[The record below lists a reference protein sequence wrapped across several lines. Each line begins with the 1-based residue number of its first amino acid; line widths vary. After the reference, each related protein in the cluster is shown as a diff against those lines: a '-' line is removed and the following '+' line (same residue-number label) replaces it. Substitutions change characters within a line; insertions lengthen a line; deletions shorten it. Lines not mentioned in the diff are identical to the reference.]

1 MNNLLSDSQRLL
13 ATCMVLTLC
22 AWSGG
27 AIAVVDGIPG
37 PTFSLTAKESY
48 ISTADGNSILAWGYA
63 NGDGIM
69 QYPGP
74 TLIVNEGQVVTIN
87 LTNQLPAHGADAPL
101 PVSIVFPGQ
110 TGVTVTGGKSGL
122 LTNEAAT
129 ADDPATPAVNEA
141 AVTYT
146 FIASKPGTFM
156 YHSGTRPDLQV
167 EMGLVGAL
175 IVRPSAASPSQ
186 AYGHPDSAFDH
197 EYLFLLTEMDPAL
210 HNLIE
215 SGQRGTVDITKRHP
229 VQWFI
234 NGRNSP
240 DTMLGAGSEAPWLPT
255 QPYNCMPRMHPGE
268 KLLMR
273 IINAGT
279 DLHPFHHHGNNSWTI
294 AHDGHLLESIPG
306 AGADLAVSD
315 YTVKTI
321 PGETY
326 DAIFEWTGEG
336 LGWDI
341 YGHAPGDPL
350 QPGEKTIA
358 EGGDHGKPFPVTLP
372 NQLDLTNGEFWSGT
386 PFLGQFGTLPPGT
399 GGANL
404 NGGYFHMWHSHSERE
419 LTNDDIFP
427 GGMMT
432 MLIIEPPAV
441 PIP

>member
-1 MNNLLSDSQRLL
+1 MNKLFSDSQRLL
-13 ATCMVLTLC
+13 TVCMALTLC
-22 AWSGG
+22 TWTG
-27 AIAVVDGIPG
+27 AATAVIDGIPG
-37 PTFSLTAKESY
+37 PTFNLTAKESY

-63 NGDGIM
+63 NGDGSM

-74 TLIVNEGQVVTIN
+74 TLIVNEGQLVTIN

-110 TGVTVTGGKSGL
+110 TGVTTSCDAAIPTGSQGL
-122 LTNEAAT
+122 LTCEAP
-129 ADDPATPAVNEA
+129 ADGTT
-141 AVTYT
+141 VTYT
-146 FIASKPGTFM
+146 FTASKPGTFG

-175 IVRPSAASPSQ
+175 IVRPSANPDTQ
-186 AYGHPDSAFDH
+186 AYGHPSSAFNQ
-197 EYLFLLTEMDPAL
+197 EYLFLLTEMDPAI
-210 HNLIE
+210 HAKIE
-215 SGQRGTVDITKRHP
+215 SGQRSLVDMTARHP
-229 VQWFI
+229 VHWFI

-240 DTMLGAGSEAPWLPT
+240 DTMLGAGNEAPWLPT

-273 IINAGT
+273 IINAGS

-294 AHDGHLLESIPG
+294 ARDGRPLESMPG
-306 AGADLAVSD
+306 AGSDLAVSD
-315 YTVKTI
+315 YTITAI

-326 DAIFEWTGEG
+326 DAIFEWTGKG

-350 QPGEKTIA
+350 QPNEYA
-358 EGGDHGKPFPVTLP
+358 PDHGKPFPVTLP

-386 PFLGQFGTLPPGT
+386 PFLGQFGTLPPGS
-399 GGANL
+399 GGVNL
-404 NGGYFHMWHSHSERE
+404 NGGYFHMWHSHNERE

-432 MLIIEPPAV
+432 MVIIEPPSV

>member
-1 MNNLLSDSQRLL
+1 MNKLFSDSQRLL
-13 ATCMVLTLC
+13 TVCMALTLC
-22 AWSGG
+22 TWTGTAT
-27 AIAVVDGIPG
+27 AVIDGIQG
-37 PTFSLTAKESY
+37 TTFNLTAKESY

-63 NGDGIM
+63 NGDGSM

-110 TGVTVTGGKSGL
+110 TGVTTSCDEAIPTGSQGL
-122 LTNEAAT
+122 LTCEA
-129 ADDPATPAVNEA
+129 PAYGTM
-141 AVTYT
+141 VTYT
-146 FIASKPGTFM
+146 FTASKPGTFE

-175 IVRPSAASPSQ
+175 IVRPSANPDTQ
-186 AYGHPDSAFDH
+186 AYGHPSSAFNQ
-197 EYLFLLTEMDPAL
+197 EYLFLLTEMDPAI
-210 HNLIE
+210 HAKIE
-215 SGQRGTVDITKRHP
+215 SGQRSLVDMTARHP
-229 VQWFI
+229 VHWFI

-240 DTMLGAGSEAPWLPT
+240 DTMLGAGNEAPWLPT

-273 IINAGT
+273 IINAGS

-294 AHDGHLLESIPG
+294 ARDGRPLESMPG
-306 AGADLAVSD
+306 AGADLAISD
-315 YTVKTI
+315 YTIKTI

-326 DAIFEWTGEG
+326 DAIFEWTGKG

-350 QPGEKTIA
+350 QPNEYA
-358 EGGDHGKPFPVTLP
+358 PDHGKPFPVILP

-386 PFLGQFGTLPPGT
+386 PFLGQFGTLPPGS
-399 GGANL
+399 GGVNL
-404 NGGYFHMWHSHSERE
+404 NGGYFHMWHSHNERE

-432 MLIIEPPAV
+432 MVIIEPPSV

>member
-1 MNNLLSDSQRLL
+1 MNKLFSDSQRLL
-13 ATCMVLTLC
+13 TVCMALTLC
-22 AWSGG
+22 TWTGTAT
-27 AIAVVDGIPG
+27 AVIDGIQG
-37 PTFSLTAKESY
+37 TTFNLTAKESY

-63 NGDGIM
+63 NGDGSM

-110 TGVTVTGGKSGL
+110 TGVTTSCDEAIPSGSQGL
-122 LTNEAAT
+122 LTCEA
-129 ADDPATPAVNEA
+129 PANGTM
-141 AVTYT
+141 VTYT
-146 FIASKPGTFM
+146 FTASKPGTFE

-175 IVRPSAASPSQ
+175 IVRPSANPDTQ
-186 AYGHPDSAFDH
+186 AYGHPSSAFNQ
-197 EYLFLLTEMDPAL
+197 EYLFLLTEMDPAI
-210 HNLIE
+210 HAKIE
-215 SGQRGTVDITKRHP
+215 SGQRSLVDMTARHP
-229 VQWFI
+229 VHWFI

-240 DTMLGAGSEAPWLPT
+240 DTMLGAGNEAPWLPT

-273 IINAGT
+273 IINAGS

-294 AHDGHLLESIPG
+294 ARDGRPLESMPG
-306 AGADLAVSD
+306 AGADLAISD
-315 YTVKTI
+315 YTIKTI

-326 DAIFEWTGEG
+326 DAIFEWTGKG

-350 QPGEKTIA
+350 QPNEYA
-358 EGGDHGKPFPVTLP
+358 PDHGKPLPVILP

-386 PFLGQFGTLPPGT
+386 PFLGQFGTLPPGS
-399 GGANL
+399 GGVNL
-404 NGGYFHMWHSHSERE
+404 NGGYFHMWHSHNERE

-432 MLIIEPPAV
+432 MVIIEPPSV

>member
-1 MNNLLSDSQRLL
+1 MNKLLSDSQRLL
-13 ATCMVLTLC
+13 TTCMALTLC
-22 AWSGG
+22 TWTGG

-37 PTFSLTAKESY
+37 PTFNLTAKESY

-63 NGDGIM
+63 NGDGAM

-74 TLIVNEGQVVTIN
+74 TLIVNEGQVVTIQ
-87 LTNQLPAHGADAPL
+87 LTNQLPVHGADAPL
-101 PVSIVFPGQ
+101 ATSIVFPGQ
-110 TGVTVTGGKSGL
+110 TGVTTSCDAAIPTGTQGL
-122 LTNEAAT
+122 LTCEAGAGS
-129 ADDPATPAVNEA
+129 A

-146 FIASKPGTFM
+146 FTASKPGTFM

-175 IVRPSAASPSQ
+175 IVRPSANPGTQ
-186 AYGHPDSAFDH
+186 AYGHPSSVFDQ

-210 HNLIE
+210 HSLIE
-215 SGQRGTVDITKRHP
+215 TGQRSAVDMTARHP
-229 VQWFI
+229 VHWFI

-240 DTMLGAGSEAPWLPT
+240 DTMLGAGDDAPWLPT

-273 IINAGT
+273 IINAGS

-294 AHDGHLLESIPG
+294 AHDGHLLESMPG
-306 AGADLAVSD
+306 AGADLAISD
-315 YTVKTI
+315 YTITTI

-326 DAIFEWTGEG
+326 DAIFEWTGKG

-350 QPGEKTIA
+350 QPNEYA
-358 EGGDHGKPFPVTLP
+358 DDHGKPFPVILP

-386 PFLGQFGTLPPGT
+386 PFLGQFGTLPPGS
-399 GGANL
+399 GGVNL
-404 NGGYFHMWHSHSERE
+404 NGGYFHMWHSHNERE

-432 MLIIEPPAV
+432 MVIIEPPSV